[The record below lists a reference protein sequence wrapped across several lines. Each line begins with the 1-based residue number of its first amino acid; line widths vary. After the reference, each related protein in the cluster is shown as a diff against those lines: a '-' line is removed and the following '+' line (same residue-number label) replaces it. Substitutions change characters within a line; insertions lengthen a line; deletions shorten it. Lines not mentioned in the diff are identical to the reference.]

1 MKIMHP
7 EHRELP
13 SAPTPPVRRG
23 IDKSAPMVDDVVGC
37 TNDTKTMWLS
47 EEDNGAGGER
57 PGPGLAAEAFCA

>member
-1 MKIMHP
+1 
-7 EHRELP
+7 
-13 SAPTPPVRRG
+13 
-23 IDKSAPMVDDVVGC
+23 MVDDVVGC